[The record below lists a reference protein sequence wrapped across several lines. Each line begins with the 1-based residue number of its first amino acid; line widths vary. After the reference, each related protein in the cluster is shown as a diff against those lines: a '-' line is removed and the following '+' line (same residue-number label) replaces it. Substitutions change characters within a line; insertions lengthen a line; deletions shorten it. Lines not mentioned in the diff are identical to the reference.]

1 MFAETGDV
9 PDKAF
14 LYSIGATA
22 QLNAAPKAA
31 NSPIILV
38 HLPQSF

>member
-1 MFAETGDV
+1 MFAETGDAL
-9 PDKAF
+9 DKAF

-22 QLNAAPKAA
+22 QLIAAPKAA
-31 NSPIILV
+31 ISPSIPV